1 MRLID
6 VEGLCETA
14 AGLSPHSSWENGH
27 SGVMARDVTRHS
39 YWLASSSVLTTSY
52 YLDSHTISDF
62 PKSEATK
69 TPSKST
75 GLIPSGLD
83 NGEASW
89 MSLA

>member
-1 MRLID
+1 MRPPLGSHPTVLGRMD
-6 VEGLCETA
+6 TRA
-14 AGLSPHSSWENGH
+14 SWPAMLRGIAI
-27 SGVMARDVTRHS
+27 GWRVV
-39 YWLASSSVLTTSY
+39 LVLTTSY
-52 YLDSHTISDF
+52 YLGSHTISYF
-62 PKSEATK
+62 PKSEVTK